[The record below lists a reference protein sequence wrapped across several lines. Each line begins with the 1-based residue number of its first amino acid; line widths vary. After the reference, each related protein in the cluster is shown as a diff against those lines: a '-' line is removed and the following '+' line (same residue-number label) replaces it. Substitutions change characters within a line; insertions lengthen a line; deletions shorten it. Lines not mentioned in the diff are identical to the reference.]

1 MNSRMKILILVLLT
15 AVLCLSVAVASHT
28 LSDTDLSDQTAESG
42 EQETERTSELFIENG
57 SWGVRTPGGRVLV
70 QPLWHHLRLMND
82 EVLIAYRQTP
92 EGIRCGLIRM
102 NGELLVPLIYSDFTR
117 KAEDLWIA
125 DFVENGAPRTH
136 IYHDD
141 GSRWTDIAWE
151 ICEMDGETLLLGRN
165 GDTIQSKLTNGRLV
179 RTGWHSAHKIGLH
192 SLIMDLGEA
201 QLASAP
207 DPETLTRLGNAAAA
221 YLTYLF
227 IDESTLDTEL
237 FSGEDTASLAAA
249 GRYRNCFLQD
259 ARVTRLRLRETA
271 GFPTY
276 YLQIGVTYRRSGADD
291 KAEEI
296 RTAMYLTVSRNAAGA
311 YTYSGF
317 YDAQL
322 AAAGINR

>member
-28 LSDTDLSDQTAESG
+28 MSDADLPEQSAQTAEPKR
-42 EQETERTSELFIENG
+42 EQTAELFIENG

-70 QPLWHHLRLMND
+70 QPQWQHLRIMND
-82 EVLIAYRQTP
+82 DVLIAYRQTKD
-92 EGIRCGLIRM
+92 GSRCGLIRM

-125 DFVENGAPRTH
+125 EFLENGQTRSH

-141 GSRWTDIAWE
+141 GTRWTDVAWE
-151 ICEMDGETLLLGRN
+151 ICEPDGDTLLLGRN
-165 GDTIQSKLTNGRLV
+165 GDTVRNTLRGGRLI
-179 RTGWHSAHKIGLH
+179 RTAWHSEHKIGLH
-192 SLIMDLGEA
+192 RLIMDLDEV
-201 QLASAP
+201 QLAAAP
-207 DPETLTRLGNAAAA
+207 DPETLTRLGDAAAA
-221 YLTYLF
+221 YLTYLM
-227 IDESTLDTEL
+227 IDDSTLDPAL

-249 GRYRNCFLQD
+249 GRYRKCFLQE
-259 ARVTRLRLRETA
+259 ARVTRLKMKESA

-276 YLQIGVTYRRSGADD
+276 FLQIGVTYRRDGADGSSED
-291 KAEEI
+291 I

-317 YDAQL
+317 SDAQL
-322 AAAGINR
+322 DAAGTAR